1 MNNWRHR
8 WCFFLKLCWNNNSMM
23 MIVSAAQHYERMTE
37 HDFAS
42 RRATR
47 HQHRPINAINGERAS
62 RSSSAYQ
69 HQIMQCNLVRRHLCV
84 CLFFL
89 IFFCTISQP
98 SCYTSSKL
106 ESVWSWT
113 GPVAGSI
120 TVVVRGRRA
129 ARKYLPLFMHVCGEA
144 LALLQSK
151 LRWKKIGRMRNI
163 EAHMKNKRDVVSA

>member
-89 IFFCTISQP
+89 IFFLYNLSAIMLYELKARVCM
-98 SCYTSSKL
+98 KL
-106 ESVWSWT
+106 NWT
-113 GPVAGSI
+113 
-120 TVVVRGRRA
+120 RGWFHYRRG
-129 ARKYLPLFMHVCGEA
+129 ARP
-144 LALLQSK
+144 QS
-151 LRWKKIGRMRNI
+151 RKKISSAIHACMWWSI
-163 EAHMKNKRDVVSA
+163 SFIAKQTSVEKNW